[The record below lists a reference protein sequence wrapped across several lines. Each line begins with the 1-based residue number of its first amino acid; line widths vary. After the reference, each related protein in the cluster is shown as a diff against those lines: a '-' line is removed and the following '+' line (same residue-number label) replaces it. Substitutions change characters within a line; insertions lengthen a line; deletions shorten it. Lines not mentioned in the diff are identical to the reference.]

1 MGVVSYHVERTVGR
15 GNANQYRQYSTD
27 TQYRKN
33 NQYNGVSQYRSDDKY
48 TYYMPVQRSDDIQQ
62 NILEISEDDPF
73 TVLPADLKNFEKL
86 GADLYF
92 NLLVKVMLYSLL
104 ISLSLPAIV
113 PAGRIILALYN
124 LVSLW
129 LA

>member
-1 MGVVSYHVERTVGR
+1 MGVGR
-15 GNANQYRQYSTD
+15 GNANQYRLYCTG
-27 TQYRKN
+27 TGTLQYRKN

-113 PAGRIILALYN
+113 PAGKIILALYN